1 MIYYNSN
8 ENSSIFAT
16 KIFLNMGSEKN
27 QEIVKN
33 VFTKFL
39 EERGHRK
46 TPERYAILQEI
57 YDSEEH
63 FDIESL
69 YIKMK
74 NKNYRVSRATLY
86 NTIEILLECG
96 LVRRHQFGQNQAHY
110 EKSYFDKQH
119 DHIILTDTGEV
130 IEFCDP
136 RIQTIKKTIEE
147 IFNIDIH
154 NHSLYFY
161 GSRKTVEEEEQVENN
176 N

>member
-1 MIYYNSN
+1 MSVN
-8 ENSSIFAT
+8 T
-16 KIFLNMGSEKN
+16 KHNN

-39 EERGHRK
+39 EDNGHRK

-57 YDSEEH
+57 YNSEEH

-69 YIKMK
+69 YINMQ

-86 NTIEILLECG
+86 NTIELLLDCS
-96 LVRRHQFGQNQAHY
+96 LVRKHQFGQNQAHY
-110 EKSYFDKQH
+110 EKCYFDKQH
-119 DHIILTDTGEV
+119 DHVILTDTGEV

-136 RIQTIKKTIEE
+136 RIQSIKKTIEE
-147 IFNIDIH
+147 VFDIEIH

-161 GSRKTVEEEEQVENN
+161 GTKKTTNN
-176 N
+176 

>member
-1 MIYYNSN
+1 MNAKKEES
-8 ENSSIFAT
+8 
-16 KIFLNMGSEKN
+16 N
-27 QEIVKN
+27 QEIVRR
-33 VFTKFL
+33 VFTQFL
-39 EERGHRK
+39 EEKGHRK

-74 NKNYRVSRATLY
+74 NKNYRVSRATVY
-86 NTIEILLECG
+86 NTIELLLECS
-96 LVRRHQFGQNQAHY
+96 LVRKHQFGQSQAHY

-119 DHIILTDTGEV
+119 DHVILTDSGEV

-147 IFNIDIH
+147 VFDIKIN

-161 GSRKTVEEEEQVENN
+161 GTRNKDD
-176 N
+176 